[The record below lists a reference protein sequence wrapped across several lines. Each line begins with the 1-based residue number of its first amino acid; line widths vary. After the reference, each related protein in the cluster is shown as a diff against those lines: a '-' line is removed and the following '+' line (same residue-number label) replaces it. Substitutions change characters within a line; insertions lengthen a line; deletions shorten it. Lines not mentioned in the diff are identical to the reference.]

1 MCRWL
6 ICTLLSVAV
15 AQSSDK
21 ARDVTA
27 HRPDGTPIFPLEL
40 RQVLRDAL
48 AAGRGVSDRIRKQV
62 LEDDLQAFTDAMQV
76 YNYEQM
82 FASDGSAVDIEAWRQ
97 MFREDEVYSQLFLE
111 NFPEKWQLIMSGTDE
126 EVQAMFRAQHVA
138 AHRAAQAKFEL

>member
-1 MCRWL
+1 M
-6 ICTLLSVAV
+6 
-15 AQSSDK
+15 
-21 ARDVTA
+21 
-27 HRPDGTPIFPLEL
+27 
-40 RQVLRDAL
+40 LRDAL

-82 FASDGSAVDIEAWRQ
+82 FASDGSAVDIKAWRQ